1 MRKKLNLYKREIL
14 RAIKNSYCR
23 VQPNHWHLIIFIF
36 LFLIPSCKN
45 MSSHNLYKEKG
56 VLFNPEVGIT
66 YKYEIDE
73 SKEIEQAI
81 GGNENKVKL
90 TVNSKIELVYKIMK
104 KIHDNYE
111 VLVQFENCIM
121 DSHSEENT
129 ESDLALRQKNIAAFK
144 GAIFTFNLT
153 ADGRVENIK
162 GFKEFKEK
170 FALLNATNTKS
181 NSVFNHIP
189 DTSFEEGYFKDIFE
203 KISTVLPSKTI
214 FINSTWL
221 HNESVEIGEPQR
233 LSVQHT
239 LDSIITGTAYIKTTS
254 PVEQTITALNHGVKM
269 QGNKNGV
276 IEIDAETGMLI
287 KSFQKSTITGSLK
300 IGGAGV
306 DMNINRSCM
315 IKGKKL

>member
-1 MRKKLNLYKREIL
+1 MRKKLNLCKREIL
-14 RAIKNSYCR
+14 QSIKNSYCR
-23 VQPNHWHLIIFIF
+23 VQLNHWHLIIFI
-36 LFLIPSCKN
+36 FLIPSCKN
-45 MSSHNLYKEKG
+45 MSSHNLSNEKG
-56 VLFNPEVGIT
+56 ILFNPEVGVT

-90 TVNSKIELVYKIMK
+90 TVNSKIGLVYKIMK

-121 DSHSEENT
+121 DSHSEEDT
-129 ESDLALRQKNIAAFK
+129 ERDLALRQKNIAAFK
-144 GAIFTFNLT
+144 GATFTFNLT
-153 ADGRVENIK
+153 PDGRVENIK
-162 GFKEFKEK
+162 GFKEFKEN
-170 FALLNATNTKS
+170 FVLLNATNTKS

-221 HNESVEIGEPQR
+221 HNESVEIGESQR

-239 LDSIITGTAYIKTTS
+239 LDSISTGTAYIKTTS
-254 PVEQTITALNHGVKM
+254 PVEQTITALNHGIKM
-269 QGNKNGV
+269 QGNKDGV

-300 IGGAGV
+300 IGEVGV
-306 DMNINRSCM
+306 GMNINRSCM